1 LDDQIRWDR
10 QHADSQAADQPSR
23 FLRKIIESGAWE
35 IPRGRAV
42 DIACG
47 KGRNALFLA
56 DQGFDVVAIDVSPVA
71 LEEGRRRA
79 FERSLSITFQHADL
93 EQVRLPAESF
103 DLVIN
108 FNYLQRS
115 LVPQLSAAMKNGG
128 YVIFETYSIDQQA
141 AGHPKNPEY
150 LLARNEL
157 LDYFRDFHVLYYRE
171 GKFRD
176 GAEMSFRA
184 GILAQKAAI
193 KAYREDRS

>member
-1 LDDQIRWDR
+1 MSLDDQIRWDR

-71 LEEGRRRA
+71 LKEGRRRA

-115 LVPQLSAAMKNGG
+115 LVPQLRAAVKNGG
-128 YVIFETYSIDQQA
+128 YVIFETYLIDQQGI
-141 AGHPKNPEY
+141 GHPKNPDY
-150 LLARNEL
+150 LLAHNEL
-157 LDYFRDFHVLYYRE
+157 LEQFRDFRVLAYRE
-171 GKFRD
+171 GKFCD
-176 GAEMSFRA
+176 GAEPSFRA
-184 GILAQKAAI
+184 GILVQKA
-193 KAYREDRS
+193 S